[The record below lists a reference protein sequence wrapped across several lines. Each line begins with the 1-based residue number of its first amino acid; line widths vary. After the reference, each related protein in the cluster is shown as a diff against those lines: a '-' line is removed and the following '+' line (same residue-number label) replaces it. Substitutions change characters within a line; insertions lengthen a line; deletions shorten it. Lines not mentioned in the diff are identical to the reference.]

1 MGQDTLYQEMFEAV
15 RTMDLIIKNVDTALE
30 CLEEMQ
36 KEGVGDGNWR
46 MSTAILELKQAKE
59 RLGIDV
65 F

>member
-15 RTMDLIIKNVDTALE
+15 RTMDLIIKNVDTTLE

-36 KEGVGDGNWR
+36 KEGIGDGDWR
-46 MSTAILELKQAKE
+46 MSTAILELKEAKR